1 MHNHKVTLWGKR
13 SLKNTLLIEMNAH
26 LINRIFR
33 IVSYTNEI
41 ETEMSVWC
49 INDLVFVSVDWPRER

>member
-1 MHNHKVTLWGKR
+1 
-13 SLKNTLLIEMNAH
+13 MNAH

-49 INDLVFVSVDWPRER
+49 ISDLVSVSVDWPRER